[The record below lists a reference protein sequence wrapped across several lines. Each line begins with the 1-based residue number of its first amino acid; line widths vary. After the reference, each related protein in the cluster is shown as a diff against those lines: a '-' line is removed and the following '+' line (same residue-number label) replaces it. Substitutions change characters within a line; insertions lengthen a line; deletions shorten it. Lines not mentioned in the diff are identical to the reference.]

1 MPGFFELGAI
11 VGGTPVLPDNR
22 RMDRCTGLRIPHQG
36 GFTLVGNTDG
46 RHITG
51 AQPTLLERFAAD
63 FEGAQP
69 QLFAV
74 VLNPAILRE
83 VLLELL
89 LSTGNGQALGTEDNR
104 PAAGGALINGK
115 QVMRH
120 TRFPYCYGRRA
131 GCSEAANGC
140 KHGLGQLCQHSS
152 VQLHLQP
159 APPGADINAGKLLR
173 RLIDKGT
180 QTLLLPQRADATEQV
195 TGRALRCIGV
205 SHIGFLHPG
214 SLRQGFQIQRA
225 GHRHHRHQQLA
236 FLTGGQ
242 QRLEHLGRLKVELF
256 RRFQAIGSRL
266 GVVVITVHLVRSL
279 GFFQQIDGR
288 RHVRM

>member
-1 MPGFFELGAI
+1 MNFTAINICSKNQRSNQKPPEQLIDLQHGAVSCLGSFLHASHQALLQ
-11 VGGTPVLPDNR
+11 T
-22 RMDRCTGLRIPHQG
+22 TGQIGDLRIDAVHLRQG
-36 GFTLVGNTDG
+36 F
-46 RHITG
+46 I
-51 AQPTLLERFAAD
+51 TLLD
-63 FEGAQP
+63 
-69 QLFAV
+69 QL
-74 VLNPAILRE
+74 NH
-83 VLLELL
+83 
-89 LSTGNGQALGTEDNR
+89 LGSRSLVTLQTLQR
-104 PAAGGALINGK
+104 
-115 QVMRH
+115 
-120 TRFPYCYGRRA
+120 
-131 GCSEAANGC
+131 
-140 KHGLGQLCQHSS
+140 LGQLRQYLGR
-152 VQLHLQP
+152 QLDLQS

-242 QRLEHLGRLKVELF
+242 QRLEHLSRLKVELF